1 MPQPVKAALGRI
13 TSLMQCSGYTSRLC
27 GGQQMDIAVL
37 GPLAVRQAEVS
48 IVPSAGKPRQVL
60 ALLAL
65 RAGSVVPVATLMD
78 EVWGDAIP
86 RSANTT
92 LQTYILQVRRRI
104 SEALG
109 PSAGTSAKD
118 LLTTS
123 FSGYQLAAQHG
134 RSDLAEF
141 NALVARGDTLLADGD
156 AHAASA
162 ALQRALALWRGPAL
176 VDVPLGR
183 VLATEVLGMD
193 EARIRAQELR
203 IEADL
208 RLGRHAALLGELR
221 MLVSQHPLHE
231 TLHAQLM
238 LALYRSGRAWSALE
252 AYQQLRR
259 TLVDELGVDPSPRLQ
274 QLHHAV
280 LTGNPRLEVASPGEF
295 LPLAG

>member
-1 MPQPVKAALGRI
+1 
-13 TSLMQCSGYTSRLC
+13 
-27 GGQQMDIAVL
+27 MDIAVL
-37 GPLAVRQAEVS
+37 GPLAVRQADVS

-65 RAGSVVPVATLMD
+65 RAGSVVPVPTLMD

-109 PSAGTSAKD
+109 PSAEVSAKD
-118 LLTTS
+118 LLTTC
-123 FSGYQLAAQHG
+123 FGGYQLTAQAV

-141 NALVARGDTLLADGD
+141 NALVTRGDALLAEGN
-156 AHAASA
+156 ARAASA
-162 ALQRALALWRGPAL
+162 TLERALSLWRGPAL

-193 EARIRAQELR
+193 EARIRAKEMR

-221 MLVSQHPLHE
+221 MLVSEHPLHE
-231 TLHAQLM
+231 KLRAQLM
-238 LALYRSGRAWSALE
+238 LALYRSGHAWRALE

-259 TLVDELGVDPSPRLQ
+259 TLVEELGVDPSPRLQ
-274 QLHHAV
+274 RLHQAV
-280 LTGNPRLEVASPGEF
+280 LAGDPRLEAPSTGES
-295 LPLAG
+295 LTLAG